1 MRSWKTIII
10 VVLLV
15 FLTVTP
21 TQGQGNLSVLL
32 ETMPAANQIG
42 PDNTLART
50 TLKVVDASG
59 QAVPNAYLKLHLDS
73 PPGNPVI
80 STDFPM
86 VENTTLLEYE
96 GTLPDGVLA
105 FEYIYAIRGLYS
117 FHVEAGRDAASPSF
131 KDTLSL
137 SLSENTNEVING
149 IIFIGLLLGLGIVAG
164 VIIGNG
170 ARAQRM
176 AMTGLVLTL
185 LSSSLVIGS
194 TSMAQAHGG
203 GDAAEVEPFI
213 ESAAN
218 GDLTLTYGMSPGAG
232 RVGTLNTM
240 SFQATDSSGSLVA
253 DTTFEVNLWH
263 IEDEKPVFTTHLFA
277 PNGQTEFKF
286 QFFDGAEHEVRLTAH
301 NANGRVDLARIV
313 EVEGLDPPLAVK
325 IKTTAYLVIIAFLG
339 ILIGLRIQ
347 FIRGKKREL
356 SPVGV

>member
-1 MRSWKTIII
+1 MRHWKSIIL
-10 VVLLV
+10 VVLLA
-15 FLTVTP
+15 FLAVTP
-21 TQGQGNLSVLL
+21 AQGQDDLAVIL

-50 TLKVVDASG
+50 TLKVIDASG
-59 QAVPNAYLKLHLDS
+59 QAVSNAYLKLHLDS

-96 GTLPDGVLA
+96 GALPDGVFV
-105 FEYIYAIRGLYS
+105 FEYIYPIRGAYS
-117 FHVEAGRDAASPSF
+117 FHVEAGRDAGSASF

-149 IIFIGLLLGLGIVAG
+149 IIFIGLVLGLGIVAG

-176 AMTGLVLTL
+176 AATGLILAFL
-185 LSSSLVIGS
+185 IPSLVFGS
-194 TSMAQAHGG
+194 ASLAQAHGG
-203 GDAAEVEPFI
+203 GDVAQVEPFT

-240 SFQATDSSGSLVA
+240 SFQASDSSGALVA

-263 IEDEKPVFTTHLFA
+263 IEDEKPVFSARLFA
-277 PNGQTEFKF
+277 PRGQTEFKF
-286 QFFDGAEHEVRLTAH
+286 QFFDGAEHEVRVTAR
-301 NANGRVDLARIV
+301 NASGSVGLARIV

-325 IKTTAYLVIIAFLG
+325 IKTTAYLVIVAFLG

-347 FIRGKKREL
+347 FIRGKKREW
-356 SPVGV
+356 SHVGV